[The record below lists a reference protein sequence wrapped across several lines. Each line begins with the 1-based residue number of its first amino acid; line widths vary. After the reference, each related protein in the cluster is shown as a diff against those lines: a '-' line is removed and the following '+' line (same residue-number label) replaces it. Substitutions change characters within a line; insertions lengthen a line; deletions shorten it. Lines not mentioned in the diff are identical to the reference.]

1 MRPVVSEWRRWRA
14 ATWGL
19 LLWGILF
26 PILWAMVIAT
36 VREDGHHLRLLTVLV
51 FVVVGGVIWAAG
63 MTVGAIIW
71 GIAVRRGP

>member
-1 MRPVVSEWRRWRA
+1 VARWRS

-19 LLWGILF
+19 LIWGILF

-36 VREDGHHLRLLTVLV
+36 ARDDGHHLRLLTVFA
-51 FVVVGGVIWAAG
+51 FVVVGGVIWAVG

-71 GIAVRRGP
+71 GIVVRRGA

>member
-1 MRPVVSEWRRWRA
+1 METLAPGNVGHA
-14 ATWGL
+14 PLGNP
-19 LLWGILF
+19 F

-51 FVVVGGVIWAAG
+51 FVVVGGVIWAVG

-71 GIAVRRGP
+71 GIAVRLGH

>member
-1 MRPVVSEWRRWRA
+1 
-14 ATWGL
+14 
-19 LLWGILF
+19 
-26 PILWAMVIAT
+26 MVIAT